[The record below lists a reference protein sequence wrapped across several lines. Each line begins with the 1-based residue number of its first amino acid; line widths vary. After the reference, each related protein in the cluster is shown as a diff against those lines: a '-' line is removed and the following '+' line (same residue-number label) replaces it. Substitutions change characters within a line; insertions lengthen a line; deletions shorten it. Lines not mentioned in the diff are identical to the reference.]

1 MINYINT
8 IPSAFSLHH
17 ISRKETEDDKVRLKE
32 NPVSIENNLTKELML
47 KYLLSG
53 FKEPAYYK
61 FNFSSGNIEEN
72 PIYKYAE
79 EIFDDQS
86 LLHAYSQKIAQYL
99 YFHSAHPNIRE
110 GVLIMCYFKDLLL
123 EDEMLDAV
131 GIFKAETKT
140 DFLQLIES
148 KSSYDVDTLKGLA
161 SNSLDKGCLIFNTS
175 KGSGYKVCILD
186 KANSSEAFYW
196 TNDFLNVVEREDDY
210 QFTKHYIQLTK
221 DYVEGKRKLSDDF
234 NKQDEISV
242 MNASENYFK
251 GNEVFSEE
259 EYLEEVLGGELV
271 DDFSNFKREVQSSSG
286 FSLQPQFD
294 ISEAAVK
301 RKNKVFK
308 SVIKLDSNFHIYI
321 HGDRTKIERGEDD
334 FGRKY
339 YKLYYDTE
347 N

>member
-1 MINYINT
+1 MINYINS

-17 ISRKETEDDKVRLKE
+17 ISRKETEDKVRVKDI
-32 NPVSIENNLTKELML
+32 PVAIENDVTKELML
-47 KYLLSG
+47 RYLLSG

-72 PIYKYAE
+72 PVYKYAR

-86 LLHAYSQKIAQYL
+86 ILHEYSKKIAQYL
-99 YFHSAHPNIRE
+99 YFHSSHPNIRE
-110 GVLIMCYFKDLLL
+110 GVLIMCYFRDLLL

-131 GIFKAETKT
+131 GIFKAESKT

-175 KGSGYKVCILD
+175 FESGYKVCILD

-196 TNDFLNVVEREDDY
+196 TNDFLNIVEREDDY

-221 DYVEGKRKLSDDF
+221 DYVQGKRKLSDDF

-251 GNEVFSEE
+251 GNEVFSEQ
-259 EYLEEVLGGELV
+259 EYLEEVLGSELV
-271 DDFSNFKREVQSSSG
+271 DDFANFKRDAQFGGGMALQS
-286 FSLQPQFD
+286 QFD

-301 RKNKVFK
+301 KKNKVFK
-308 SVIKLDSNFHIYI
+308 SVIKLDSNFHIYV